1 MSLERVI
8 KALIG
13 LGLSRV
19 DAEVYVYLAKDKPQR
34 AIDLAKVLNFDKKKI
49 YMSLKNLQRRG
60 IVAVTSH
67 KHTIFFALPFEEAL
81 DLLIKMKRDQAQTMH
96 ESKEEL
102 LATWETKK
110 MTLDY

>member
-19 DAEVYVYLAKDKPQR
+19 DAEVYVYIAKKGPQT
-34 AIDLAKVLNFDKKKI
+34 AVDLARALNYDKQKI
-49 YMSLKNLQRRG
+49 NASLRNLQTKEL
-60 IVAVTSH
+60 VT
-67 KHTIFFALPFEEAL
+67 KDRTIFTAIPFEEAL
-81 DLLIKMKRDQAQTMH
+81 ELLIKMENEQAQVMH

-102 LATWETKK
+102 LVTWGTK
-110 MTLDY
+110 D